1 MKGLQRTLAANK
13 RRRPGT
19 KERQPFRITRR
30 MVKTFLIAFAL
41 FMFVGAGVAS
51 AVDGKPSDT
60 AGFGAILNLPD
71 LTGGGGK
78 TLFESI
84 SPGAFFLDT
93 ELDYTNPVENFMAGI
108 NDLIMSLLAIITY
121 AAIGLTYWLFSLTS
135 VDSLSNTASAMI
147 GVTGTALMTW
157 LAPSALAFGAVVAYA
172 QNKKDGTS
180 FSQISWM
187 VLAGFLGISFVVA
200 PNMWVQ
206 GVDQVRTGGADVIIS
221 TTATGIQLNRD
232 EPFQWD
238 EVQFTGTDRNN
249 LLRKAGDSVWR
260 TLVVTPWCVAE
271 YGSMEA
277 CKAYAKPMLAK
288 GMDREARK
296 DYIKNTIYS
305 AQGEGS
311 KEAPVSQWVKG
322 QQWYQR
328 LPIVLLALVNA
339 LVFCGLMVTLGL
351 SALAA
356 VISAYFLL
364 IVGAYFALTWVIPG
378 RFRQAGLGWFNAL
391 LGTVIASLMATMVFG
406 AVLVLQTAVFSG
418 IASFGWAPTIILSLV
433 VMLVAFSFRRTLL
446 NILSVADPRN
456 GGMGALGYL
465 AMRGVS
471 KMLAG
476 GAARRAVGGTKPRP
490 SLPPSKPQT
499 NGNFQDLGER
509 RTAARPARQ
518 FRAFGQLNGGPAAT
532 PTARFALPEGGAPAP
547 RSMPALPAGRSTP
560 AGARTRGPRVE
571 NAKFE
576 MPKGSSGAYPVPHSE
591 PGRRT
596 ERLRPRTT
604 ERAQPQR
611 PAVPRAPQRPG
622 RVRTDLPA
630 GPPTRS
636 STAQATQRPQQAK
649 APQFKSFKNTQ
660 TIKGEVVNEQPRRP
674 RPQRR

>member
-1 MKGLQRTLAANK
+1 MQSLKRRLAAGN
-13 RRRPGT
+13 RRSSGT
-19 KERQPFRITRR
+19 TERRPFRITRR
-30 MVKTFLIAFAL
+30 MVKTFLIAFTL
-41 FMFVGAGVAS
+41 FMFVGTGIAS

-71 LTGGGGK
+71 LTGGGAK

-84 SPGAFFLDT
+84 APGAYFLDT

-108 NDLIMSLLAIITY
+108 NDLIMSLLAIIAY

-135 VDSLSNTASAMI
+135 VDSLSNTASQMI

-180 FSQISWM
+180 FSQMSWM

-221 TTATGIQLNRD
+221 TTATGIQLNRE

-260 TLVVTPWCVAE
+260 TLVVTPWCIAE

-328 LPIVLLALVNA
+328 LPIVLLALVHA

-351 SALAA
+351 AALAA

-378 RFRQAGLGWFNAL
+378 KFRQAGLGWFNAL

-406 AVLVLQTAVFSG
+406 AVLVLETAVFSG
-418 IASFGWAPTIILSLV
+418 IASFGWGPTIILSLV
-433 VMLVAFSFRRTLL
+433 VMIVAFGFRRTLL
-446 NILSVADPRN
+446 NIMSVADPRN

-476 GAARRAVGGTKPRP
+476 GAGRKAASIKPRP
-490 SLPPSKPQT
+490 TLQSKPQM
-499 NGNFQDLGER
+499 GGGLQDLGER
-509 RTAARPARQ
+509 STAARPARQ
-518 FRAFGQLNGGPAAT
+518 FRQFGQLSSGPA

-547 RSMPALPAGRSTP
+547 RPMGALPAGRATP
-560 AGARTRGPRVE
+560 AGARNRGPRVE

-576 MPKGSSGAYPVPHSE
+576 MPKGSSGAYPMPHTE

-596 ERLRPRTT
+596 ERIRPRAT
-604 ERAQPQR
+604 ERTQAQRPTPQR
-611 PAVPRAPQRPG
+611 PA

-636 STAQATQRPQQAK
+636 STARTAQPSQQAK
-649 APQFKSFKNTQ
+649 APQFKNFKNSQ
-660 TIKGEVVNEQPRRP
+660 TIKGEVVNDKPGRP

>member
-1 MKGLQRTLAANK
+1 MRSLRHRLAARK
-13 RRRPGT
+13 RPSSGTTERR
-19 KERQPFRITRR
+19 PFRITRR

-41 FMFVGAGVAS
+41 FMFVGTGIAS

-84 SPGAFFLDT
+84 APGAFFLDT
-93 ELDYTNPVENFMAGI
+93 ELDYSNPVENFMAGI
-108 NDLIMSLLAIITY
+108 NDLIMALLSIIAY
-121 AAIGLTYWLFSLTS
+121 SAIGLTYWLFSLTS
-135 VDSLSNTASAMI
+135 VDSLSNTAGEMI

-157 LAPSALAFGAVVAYA
+157 LAPSALAFGAVIAYA

-221 TTATGIQLNRD
+221 TTATGIQLNRE
-232 EPFQWD
+232 EPFEWA
-238 EVQFTGTDRNN
+238 EVQFTGSDRNN
-249 LLRKAGDSVWR
+249 LLRKSGDSVWR

-339 LVFCGLMVTLGL
+339 IVFCGLMVTLGL
-351 SALAA
+351 AALAA

-364 IVGAYFALTWVIPG
+364 IVGAYFALTWIIPG
-378 RFRQAGLGWFNAL
+378 KFRQAGLGWFNAL

-406 AVLVLQTAVFSG
+406 AVLVLETAVFSG
-418 IASFGWAPTIILSLV
+418 IASFGWGPTIILSLV
-433 VMLVAFSFRRTLL
+433 VMVVAFGFRRTLM
-446 NILSVADPRN
+446 NVMSVADPRN

-476 GAARRAVGGTKPRP
+476 GGAGRKAAVKPRP
-490 SLPPSKPQT
+490 TLQSKPQM
-499 NGNFQDLGER
+499 GGGLQDLGER
-509 RTAARPARQ
+509 SRAARPAARQ
-518 FRAFGQLNGGPAAT
+518 FRQLNSGPA

-547 RSMPALPAGRSTP
+547 RPMGALPAGRATP
-560 AGARTRGPRVE
+560 AGARSRGPRVE

-596 ERLRPRTT
+596 ERLRPRAT
-604 ERAQPQR
+604 ERPQAQRPTPQR
-611 PAVPRAPQRPG
+611 PA

-636 STAQATQRPQQAK
+636 SATKAPQSQQGK
-649 APQFKSFKNTQ
+649 TPQFKSFKNTQ
-660 TIKGEVVNEQPRRP
+660 TIKGEVVNDRPGRP